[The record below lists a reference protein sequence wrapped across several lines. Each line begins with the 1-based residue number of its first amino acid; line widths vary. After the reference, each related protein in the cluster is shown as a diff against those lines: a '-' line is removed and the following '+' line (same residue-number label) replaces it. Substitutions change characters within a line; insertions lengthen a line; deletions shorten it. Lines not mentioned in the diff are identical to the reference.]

1 MKMIYTEKYKM
12 EDLLKKFLPGFI
24 VNFLRKIRNKCFDI
38 YALKTYSQEGEDII
52 LRRIFE
58 HQKTGFYVDVGAYHP
73 KRFSNTYFFYKQG
86 WRGINIDA
94 MPGSMKAFRKFRPRD
109 INLEIAIYSRKQRLN
124 YYIFNEPALS
134 GFSKELSESR
144 DSLNNQYY
152 IVEIKELETFT
163 LKEILDKYLPDGQ
176 NIDFMNIDV
185 EGFEYDV
192 LRSNDWQKYRP
203 KVILVEIRKSDLED
217 LLKNVITIFLKNL
230 GYKLFAKC
238 FNTVFFME
246 VDK

>member
-1 MKMIYTEKYKM
+1 MK
-12 EDLLKKFLPGFI
+12 DLLKKFLPGFI

-58 HQKTGFYVDVGAYHP
+58 HQKTGFYVDVGAHHP

-94 MPGSMKAFRKFRPRD
+94 MPGSMKAFRKFCPRD

-152 IVEIKELETFT
+152 IVETKELETFT

-217 LLKNVITIFLKNL
+217 LLKNEITIFLNNL

>member
-1 MKMIYTEKYKM
+1 MIYTEKYNMK
-12 EDLLKKFLPGFI
+12 DLLKKFLPSFI
-24 VNFLRKIRNKCFDI
+24 VNFLRKVRNRCFDV
-38 YALKTYSQEGEDII
+38 YALKSYSQEGEDMI

-58 HQKTGFYVDVGAYHP
+58 HQKTGFYVDVGAHHP

-144 DSLNNQYY
+144 DGFNNQYY

-163 LKEILDKYLPDGQ
+163 LEEILDKYLPDGQ

-185 EGFEYDV
+185 EGFEFDV
-192 LRSNDWQKYRP
+192 LQSNNWQKYRP
-203 KVILVEIRKSDLED
+203 KVILVEIRESDLED
-217 LLKNVITIFLKNL
+217 LFKNEITIFLKNL

-246 VDK
+246 VNK

>member
-1 MKMIYTEKYKM
+1 MIYTEKYKM